1 MLDLTE
7 LEQLIAFADMGTLS
21 MAAEK
26 LHISQ
31 PTITRT
37 MQHLEEVFGV
47 SLFVR
52 GKNKITLNDTGIT
65 AVEQAKQLLSAA
77 DNALRTVRAFDKS
90 LHTITISSCAPAPLW
105 YVLPALSSAYPDM
118 TIASSIKS
126 VPAICGDL
134 DSEFCQLAIL
144 PHDTQFDHYVN
155 IPFLKENL
163 SVCVP
168 ASHDLSERSSVTFSE
183 LNGFNFLL
191 NSEIGFW
198 DEMCRVQMP
207 ASRFLVQTDQFEFE
221 ELVRESS
228 LPCFTTNLAKDS
240 QNLLAGRIT
249 IPVTDPEANVTYY
262 LACHSQ
268 SIAYTDALRHI
279 DTNDIPVS
287 YFNIPLSSDNRS
299 SATGVNT

>member
-1 MLDLTE
+1 MLDLNE
-7 LEQLIAFADMGTLS
+7 LEQLITFADTGTLS
-21 MAAEK
+21 LAAEK

-37 MQHLEEVFGV
+37 MQHLEEAFGV
-47 SLFVR
+47 SLFER
-52 GKNKITLNDTGIT
+52 GKNKITLNDTGIK
-65 AVEQAKQLLSAA
+65 AVEQARQLLSAA
-77 DNALRTVRAFDKS
+77 DNALRTVRTFDKS

-118 TIASSIKS
+118 TIASSLKS
-126 VPAICGDL
+126 VPAICEDL

-144 PHDTQFDHYVN
+144 PHNTQYDHYVS

-168 ASHDLSERSSVTFSE
+168 GSHDLADRSSVTFSE

-191 NSEIGFW
+191 RSEIGFW
-198 DEMCRVQMP
+198 DEMCHVQMP
-207 ASRFLVQTDQFEFE
+207 ASRFLVQTDQFAFE

-228 LPCFTTNLAKDS
+228 LPCFTTNLVKDG
-240 QNLLAGRIT
+240 QNLLTDRIK

-262 LACHSQ
+262 LVCHSQ
-268 SIAYTDALRHI
+268 SIAYMDVLKRFDTD
-279 DTNDIPVS
+279 DIV
-287 YFNIPLSSDNRS
+287 
-299 SATGVNT
+299 

>member
-1 MLDLTE
+1 MLDLNE
-7 LEQLIAFADMGTLS
+7 LEQLITFADMGTLS
-21 MAAEK
+21 LAADK

-47 SLFVR
+47 SLFER
-52 GKNKITLNDTGIT
+52 GKNKITLNDTGIK
-65 AVEQAKQLLSAA
+65 AVEQARQLLSAA

-105 YVLPALSSAYPDM
+105 YVLPALSTAYPDM
-118 TIASSIKS
+118 TIATSLKS
-126 VPAICGDL
+126 VPAICEDL

-144 PHDTQFDHYVN
+144 PHNPQYGHYVS

-168 ASHDLSERSSVTFSE
+168 ASHDLSGRSSVTFSD

-240 QNLLAGRIT
+240 QNLLAGRIK
-249 IPVTDPEANVTYY
+249 IPVTNPEANVTYY

-268 SIAYTDALRHI
+268 SIVYMDVLKRIDANGI
-279 DTNDIPVS
+279 T
-287 YFNIPLSSDNRS
+287 
-299 SATGVNT
+299 

>member
-1 MLDLTE
+1 MLDLNE
-7 LEQLIAFADMGTLS
+7 LEQLITFADTGTLS
-21 MAAEK
+21 LAAEK

-47 SLFVR
+47 SLFER
-52 GKNKITLNDTGIT
+52 GKNKITLNDTGIK
-65 AVEQAKQLLSAA
+65 AVEQARQLLSVA

-105 YVLPALSSAYPDM
+105 YVLPALSTAYPDM
-118 TIASSIKS
+118 TIATSLKNVS
-126 VPAICGDL
+126 AICEDL

-144 PHDTQFDHYVN
+144 PHNPQYGHYVS

-168 ASHDLSERSSVTFSE
+168 VSHDLAKRASVTFSE

-191 NSEIGFW
+191 KSEIGFW

-207 ASRFLVQTDQFEFE
+207 ASRFLVQTNLFEFE

-228 LPCFTTNLAKDS
+228 LPCFTTNLAKDD
-240 QNLLAGRIT
+240 QNLLTDRIQ
-249 IPVTDPEANVTYY
+249 IPVTNSEANVTYY
-262 LACHSQ
+262 LVCHSQ
-268 SIAYTDALRHI
+268 SIAYMNVLKRI
-279 DTNDIPVS
+279 DTNDIV
-287 YFNIPLSSDNRS
+287 
-299 SATGVNT
+299 

>member
-1 MLDLTE
+1 MLDFTE
-7 LEQLIAFADMGTLS
+7 LEQLAAFADTGTLS

-52 GKNKITLNDTGIT
+52 SKNKITLNHTGT
-65 AVEQAKQLLSAA
+65 VAVEQAKKLLSAA
-77 DNALRTVRAFDKS
+77 DNALKAVRDFDKN
-90 LHTITISSCAPAPLW
+90 LHTITVSSCAPAPLW
-105 YVLPALSSAYPDM
+105 YALPALSLAYPDM

-126 VPAICGDL
+126 IPAICQDL
-134 DSEFCQLAIL
+134 DSESCQLAIL
-144 PHDTQFDHYVN
+144 PHDTKCGHYIN

-168 ASHDLSERSSVTFSE
+168 TSHDLAGRSSVTFSE

-207 ASRFLVQTDQFEFE
+207 ASRFLVQTDQFEME
-221 ELVRESS
+221 ELIKESS
-228 LPCFTTNLAKDS
+228 LPCFTTNLVDDS
-240 QNLLAGRIT
+240 HGLLAGRIK
-249 IPVTDPEANVTYY
+249 IPVTDPEANVTYC
-262 LACHSQ
+262 LMCHSK
-268 SIAYTDALRHI
+268 SIAYADAIKHVGALH
-279 DTNDIPVS
+279 PSV
-287 YFNIPLSSDNRS
+287 
-299 SATGVNT
+299 

>member
-1 MLDLTE
+1 MLDLNE
-7 LEQLIAFADMGTLS
+7 LEQLTAFADMGTLS
-21 MAAEK
+21 MAAER

-37 MQHLEEVFGV
+37 MQHLEDVFGV

-52 GKNKITLNDTGIT
+52 GKNKITLNDTGLK
-65 AVEQAKQLLSAA
+65 AVEQARQLLSAA
-77 DNALRTVRAFDKS
+77 DNVLRTVKAFDKS

-105 YVLPALSSAYPDM
+105 YMLPVLSSAYPDM

-126 VPAICGDL
+126 MTAICEDL

-144 PHDTQFDHYVN
+144 PQNVQYEHYVN

-168 ASHDLSERSSVTFSE
+168 ASHALSERSSVTFFE

-191 NSEIGFW
+191 KSEIGFW
-198 DEMCRVQMP
+198 DEMCRLQMP
-207 ASRFLVQTDQFEFE
+207 ASKFLVQKDQFEFE

-228 LPCFTTNLAKDS
+228 LPCFTTNLAKDE
-240 QNLLAGRIT
+240 QNLLADRIK
-249 IPVTDPEANVTYY
+249 IPVTDSDANVTYY

-268 SIAYTDALRHI
+268 ARAYADALKRIYINHVSLPG
-279 DTNDIPVS
+279 ND
-287 YFNIPLSSDNRS
+287 LCR
-299 SATGVNT
+299 

>member
-1 MLDLTE
+1 MLDLNE
-7 LEQLIAFADMGTLS
+7 LEQLAAFADTGTLT

-37 MQHLEEVFGV
+37 MQHLEEVFGA

-52 GKNKITLNDTGIT
+52 GKNRITLNDTGII
-65 AVEQAKQLLSAA
+65 AAEQAKQLLSAA
-77 DNALRTVRAFDKS
+77 DNALKTVREFDKS
-90 LHTITISSCAPAPLW
+90 LHTITVSSCAPAPLW
-105 YVLPALSSAYPDM
+105 YVLPALSLAYPDM

-126 VPAICGDL
+126 VPSICQDL
-134 DSEFCQLAIL
+134 DSRYCQLAIL
-144 PHDTQFDHYVN
+144 PYDVQCGHCIN

-163 SVCVP
+163 SVCVAP
-168 ASHDLSERSSVTFSE
+168 SHDLAGRSSVTFSD

-198 DEMCRVQMP
+198 DEMCRSQMP

-221 ELVRESS
+221 ELIRESS
-228 LPCFTTNLAKDS
+228 LPCFTTNLAEDDRCI
-240 QNLLAGRIT
+240 LTDRIK

-262 LACHSQ
+262 LVCHPE
-268 SIAYTDALRHI
+268 SIAYADAVKHVG
-279 DTNDIPVS
+279 TK
-287 YFNIPLSSDNRS
+287 
-299 SATGVNT
+299 

>member
-1 MLDLTE
+1 MLDLNE
-7 LEQLIAFADMGTLS
+7 LEQLITFADMGTLS
-21 MAAEK
+21 LAAEK

-52 GKNKITLNDTGIT
+52 GKNKITLNDTGLQ
-65 AVEQAKQLLSAA
+65 AVEQARQLLLTA
-77 DNALRTVRAFDKS
+77 DNALKTVRAFDKS
-90 LHTITISSCAPAPLW
+90 LHTIIISSCAPAPLW

-118 TIASSIKS
+118 TIASSLKS
-126 VPAICGDL
+126 VPAIYEDL
-134 DSEFCQLAIL
+134 GSELCQLAIL
-144 PHDTQFDHYVN
+144 PHNTEFDNYVN
-155 IPFLKENL
+155 IPFIKENL

-168 ASHDLSERSSVTFSE
+168 DSHDLAKRSSVTFSD

-191 NSEIGFW
+191 GSEIGFW
-198 DEMCRVQMP
+198 DEMCRVNMP

-240 QNLLAGRIT
+240 KNLLEGRIK
-249 IPVTDPEANVTYY
+249 IPVTDPDANVAYY
-262 LACHSQ
+262 LVCHSQ
-268 SIAYTDALRHI
+268 ST
-279 DTNDIPVS
+279 VS
-287 YFNIPLSSDNRS
+287 AFFLI
-299 SATGVNT
+299 

>member
-1 MLDLTE
+1 MLDLND
-7 LEQLIAFADMGTLS
+7 LEQLTAFADMGTLS

-52 GKNKITLNDTGIT
+52 GKNKIMLNDTGIK
-65 AVEQAKQLLSAA
+65 AVEQARQLLSAT
-77 DNALRTVRAFDKS
+77 DNALKNVRAFDKS

-126 VPAICGDL
+126 MPAICEDL

-144 PHDTQFDHYVN
+144 PHNSQYGHYTN

-168 ASHDLSERSSVTFSE
+168 ASHALAKKPSVTFSE

-240 QNLLAGRIT
+240 QNLLADRIR

-268 SIAYTDALRHI
+268 SIAYADALKRI
-279 DTNDIPVS
+279 DTNDVIVC
-287 YFNIPLSSDNRS
+287 
-299 SATGVNT
+299 

>member
-1 MLDLTE
+1 MLDLNE
-7 LEQLIAFADMGTLS
+7 LEQLITFADTGTLS
-21 MAAEK
+21 LTAEK

-47 SLFVR
+47 SLFER
-52 GKNKITLNDTGIT
+52 GKNKITLNDTGIK
-65 AVEQAKQLLSAA
+65 AVEQARQLLSAA
-77 DNALRTVRAFDKS
+77 DNALKTVRTFDQS

-105 YVLPALSSAYPDM
+105 YVLPALSTAYPDM
-118 TIASSIKS
+118 TIASSLKN
-126 VPAICGDL
+126 VPAICEDL
-134 DSEFCQLAIL
+134 DSEFCQMAIL
-144 PHDTQFDHYVN
+144 HHNPQYNHYIS

-168 ASHDLSERSSVTFSE
+168 DSHDLAGRSSVTFSD

-191 NSEIGFW
+191 RSEIGFW

-240 QNLLAGRIT
+240 KNLLADRIK

-262 LACHSQ
+262 LVCHSQ
-268 SIAYTDALRHI
+268 SITYMDALKRI
-279 DTNDIPVS
+279 DTNDI
-287 YFNIPLSSDNRS
+287 
-299 SATGVNT
+299 A